1 MEIPILK
8 IEDFLI
14 VSIQTEP
21 SDHEIEELREEILD
35 RIKATS
41 SSGLIIDI
49 TALKIIDS
57 FMARSLS
64 TLADTATLLGTK
76 TVVVGM
82 QPAVALTLV
91 ELGLR
96 IKWNIHTALDLE
108 RGIKLLRESLK
119 SEKDAVY
126 ERRHTAGQKRI

>member
-14 VSIQTEP
+14 VSFQTELR
-21 SDHEIEELREEILD
+21 DDEIDKLWEEILD
-35 RIKATS
+35 RIKITNAR
-41 SSGLIIDI
+41 GLIIDI

-64 TLADTATLLGTK
+64 SIANTATLLGAI

-82 QPAVALTLV
+82 RPAVALTLV

-96 IKWNIHTALDLE
+96 IKWNVQTALNLE
-108 RGIKLLRESLK
+108 HGINLLREALK
-119 SEKDAVY
+119 SEKDVVY
-126 ERRHTAGQKRI
+126 E

>member
-14 VSIQTEP
+14 VSFQTDL
-21 SDHEIEELREEILD
+21 SDREIDKLREAILD
-35 RIKATS
+35 KIKETRAR
-41 SSGLIIDI
+41 GLVIDI
-49 TALKIIDS
+49 TALKTVDS

-64 TLADTATLLGTK
+64 SIADMVTLMGAR

-96 IKWNIHTALDLE
+96 IKWKIQTELNLE
-108 RGIKLLRESLK
+108 RGVSLLRKSLK
-119 SEKDAVY
+119 SEKEMVH
-126 ERRHTAGQKRI
+126 E

>member
-1 MEIPILK
+1 MEIPVLK

-14 VSIQTEP
+14 VSFQTEL
-21 SDHEIEELREEILD
+21 SDREINDLRENILNK
-35 RIKATS
+35 IKETKAR
-41 SSGLIIDI
+41 GLIIDI

-64 TLADTATLLGTK
+64 SIADMATLLGTS
-76 TVVVGM
+76 TIVVGM

-96 IKWNIHTALDLE
+96 IKWNIQTALNLE
-108 RGIKLLRESLK
+108 RGVTLLREALK
-119 SEKDAVY
+119 SEKEAL
-126 ERRHTAGQKRI
+126 

>member
-14 VSIQTEP
+14 VSFQTEL
-21 SDHEIEELREEILD
+21 SDHEINKLREEILEK
-35 RIKATS
+35 IKKSNAK
-41 SSGLIIDI
+41 GLIIDI

-57 FMARSLS
+57 FMARCLS
-64 TLADTATLLGTK
+64 SIADMATLLGAR

-96 IKWNIHTALDLE
+96 IKWKIQTALNLE
-108 RGIKLLRESLK
+108 RGIVLLREALR
-119 SEKDAVY
+119 SEKDSIY
-126 ERRHTAGQKRI
+126 E

>member
-14 VSIQTEP
+14 VSFQTEL
-21 SDHEIEELREEILD
+21 SDHEINKLREEILEKI
-35 RIKATS
+35 RKSNAK
-41 SSGLIIDI
+41 GLIIDI

-57 FMARSLS
+57 FMARCLS
-64 TLADTATLLGTK
+64 SIADMATLLGAR

-96 IKWNIHTALDLE
+96 IKWKIQTALNLE
-108 RGIKLLRESLK
+108 RGIALLREALR
-119 SEKDAVY
+119 SEKDSVY
-126 ERRHTAGQKRI
+126 E

>member
-8 IEDFLI
+8 IEEFLI
-14 VSIQTEP
+14 VSFQTELG
-21 SDHEIEELREEILD
+21 DDEIDKLREEILD
-35 RIKATS
+35 RIKATNAK
-41 SSGLIIDI
+41 GLIIDI

-64 TLADTATLLGTK
+64 SIASTATLLGAK

-96 IKWNIHTALDLE
+96 IKWNVQTALNLE
-108 RGIKLLRESLK
+108 HGINLLRKALE
-119 SEKDAVY
+119 SEKDVVY
-126 ERRHTAGQKRI
+126 E

>member
-14 VSIQTEP
+14 VSFQTEL
-21 SDHEIEELREEILD
+21 SDDEIDKLREEILD
-35 RIKATS
+35 RIKATNAR
-41 SSGLIIDI
+41 GLIIDI

-64 TLADTATLLGTK
+64 SIATTATLLGAK

-96 IKWNIHTALDLE
+96 IKWNVQTALNLE
-108 RGIKLLRESLK
+108 RGINLLREALK
-119 SEKDAVY
+119 SEKDVVY
-126 ERRHTAGQKRI
+126 E

>member
-14 VSIQTEP
+14 ISLQGDL
-21 SDHEIEELREEILD
+21 SDRDIDMLRERILAEI
-35 RIKATS
+35 KQTGS
-41 SSGLIIDI
+41 KGLILDI
-49 TALKIIDS
+49 TALEVVDS

-64 TLADTATLLGTK
+64 SIADMATLLGANS
-76 TVVVGM
+76 VVVGI

-96 IKWNIHTALDLE
+96 IKWKLLTALNLE
-108 RGIKLLRESLK
+108 KGIFLLKKMRES
-119 SEKDAVY
+119 EKGLIY
-126 ERRHTAGQKRI
+126 GRRHYSG

>member
-14 VSIQTEP
+14 VSFQTEL
-21 SDHEIEELREEILD
+21 SDHEINKLREEILEK
-35 RIKATS
+35 IKKSNAK
-41 SSGLIIDI
+41 GLIIDI

-57 FMARSLS
+57 FMARCLS
-64 TLADTATLLGTK
+64 SIADMATLLGAR

-96 IKWNIHTALDLE
+96 IKWKIQTALNLE
-108 RGIKLLRESLK
+108 RGIALLRETLR
-119 SEKDAVY
+119 SEKDSVY
-126 ERRHTAGQKRI
+126 E

>member
-14 VSIQTEP
+14 VSFQTEL
-21 SDHEIEELREEILD
+21 SDDEIDKLREEILD
-35 RIKATS
+35 RIKATNAK
-41 SSGLIIDI
+41 GLIIEI

-64 TLADTATLLGTK
+64 SIATTATLLGAK

-96 IKWNIHTALDLE
+96 IKWNIQTALNLE
-108 RGIKLLRESLK
+108 RGINLLREALK
-119 SEKDAVY
+119 SEKDVVY
-126 ERRHTAGQKRI
+126 E

>member
-8 IEDFLI
+8 IEEFLI
-14 VSIQTEP
+14 VSFQTEL
-21 SDHEIEELREEILD
+21 SDHEIDMLREAILD
-35 RIKATS
+35 KIKETRAR
-41 SSGLIIDI
+41 GLIIDI
-49 TALKIIDS
+49 TALKTVDS

-64 TLADTATLLGTK
+64 SIADTATLLGAR

-96 IKWNIHTALDLE
+96 IKWKIQTALNLE
-108 RGIKLLRESLK
+108 RGVSLLRESFK
-119 SEKDAVY
+119 SEKDMVH
-126 ERRHTAGQKRI
+126 E

>member
-14 VSIQTEP
+14 VSFQTEL
-21 SDHEIEELREEILD
+21 SDQEINNLREEILEK
-35 RIKATS
+35 IKKTNAK
-41 SSGLIIDI
+41 GLIIDI

-57 FMARSLS
+57 FMARCLS
-64 TLADTATLLGTK
+64 SIADMATLLGAR

-96 IKWNIHTALDLE
+96 IKWKIQTALNLE
-108 RGIKLLRESLK
+108 RGIALLRRAMR
-119 SEKDAVY
+119 SEKDSVY
-126 ERRHTAGQKRI
+126 E

>member
-1 MEIPILK
+1 MDIPILK

-14 VSIQTEP
+14 VSFQTEL
-21 SDHEIEELREEILD
+21 SDDEIDKLKEEILD
-35 RIKATS
+35 RIKATNAR
-41 SSGLIIDI
+41 GLIIDI

-64 TLADTATLLGTK
+64 SIATTATLLGAR

-96 IKWNIHTALDLE
+96 IKWNVQTALNLE
-108 RGIKLLRESLK
+108 RGINLLREALK
-119 SEKDAVY
+119 SEKDVVY
-126 ERRHTAGQKRI
+126 E

>member
-8 IEDFLI
+8 IEEFLI
-14 VSIQTEP
+14 VSFQTEL
-21 SDHEIEELREEILD
+21 SDQEINKLSEEILEK
-35 RIKATS
+35 IKKANAK
-41 SSGLIIDI
+41 GLIIDI

-57 FMARSLS
+57 FMARCLS
-64 TLADTATLLGTK
+64 SIADMATLLGAR

-96 IKWNIHTALDLE
+96 IKWKIQTALNLE
-108 RGIKLLRESLK
+108 RGIALLHEALR
-119 SEKDAVY
+119 SEKDSVY
-126 ERRHTAGQKRI
+126 E

>member
-14 VSIQTEP
+14 VSFQTEL
-21 SDHEIEELREEILD
+21 SDDEINSLREEILD
-35 RIKATS
+35 RIKATNAR
-41 SSGLIIDI
+41 GLIIDI

-64 TLADTATLLGTK
+64 SIATTATLVGAR

-96 IKWNIHTALDLE
+96 IEWNVQTALNLE
-108 RGIKLLRESLK
+108 RGINLLREAFR

-126 ERRHTAGQKRI
+126 E

>member
-14 VSIQTEP
+14 VSFQTEL
-21 SDHEIEELREEILD
+21 SDHEINMLREDILD
-35 RIKATS
+35 RIKATNAK
-41 SSGLIIDI
+41 GLIIDI
-49 TALKIIDS
+49 TAPKIIDS

-64 TLADTATLLGTK
+64 TIADMATLLGAR

-96 IKWNIHTALDLE
+96 IKWNIQTALNLE
-108 RGIKLLRESLK
+108 RGINLLRETLK
-119 SEKDAVY
+119 SEKEAL
-126 ERRHTAGQKRI
+126 

>member
-14 VSIQTEP
+14 VSFQTEL
-21 SDHEIEELREEILD
+21 SDDEIDKLREDILD
-35 RIKATS
+35 KIKETNAR
-41 SSGLIIDI
+41 GLIIDI
-49 TALKIIDS
+49 TALKIVDS

-64 TLADTATLLGTK
+64 SIATTATLLGAK

-96 IKWNIHTALDLE
+96 IKWNVQTALNLE
-108 RGIKLLRESLK
+108 RGINLLREALK
-119 SEKDAVY
+119 SEKDVVY
-126 ERRHTAGQKRI
+126 E

>member
-14 VSIQTEP
+14 VSFQTEL
-21 SDHEIEELREEILD
+21 SDDEIDRLREDILD
-35 RIKATS
+35 KIKETNAR
-41 SSGLIIDI
+41 GLIIDI
-49 TALKIIDS
+49 TALKIVDS

-64 TLADTATLLGTK
+64 SIATTATLLGAK

-96 IKWNIHTALDLE
+96 IKWNIQTALNLE
-108 RGIKLLRESLK
+108 RGINLLREALK
-119 SEKDAVY
+119 SEKDVVY
-126 ERRHTAGQKRI
+126 E

>member
-8 IEDFLI
+8 IEEFLI
-14 VSIQTEP
+14 VSFQTEL
-21 SDHEIEELREEILD
+21 SDDEIDKLWEEILD
-35 RIKATS
+35 RIKATNAK
-41 SSGLIIDI
+41 GLIIDI

-64 TLADTATLLGTK
+64 SIATTATLLGAK

-96 IKWNIHTALDLE
+96 IKWNVQTALNLE
-108 RGIKLLRESLK
+108 RGINLLREALK
-119 SEKDAVY
+119 SEKDVVY
-126 ERRHTAGQKRI
+126 E

>member
-14 VSIQTEP
+14 VSFQTEL
-21 SDHEIEELREEILD
+21 SDDEIDKLQEEILD
-35 RIKATS
+35 RIKSTNAK
-41 SSGLIIDI
+41 GLVIDI

-64 TLADTATLLGTK
+64 SIATTATLLGAK

-96 IKWNIHTALDLE
+96 IKWNVQTALNLE
-108 RGIKLLRESLK
+108 RGINLLREALK
-119 SEKDAVY
+119 SEKDVVY
-126 ERRHTAGQKRI
+126 E

>member
-14 VSIQTEP
+14 VSFQTEL
-21 SDHEIEELREEILD
+21 SDYEINSLREEILD
-35 RIKATS
+35 RIKATNAR
-41 SSGLIIDI
+41 GLIIDI

-64 TLADTATLLGTK
+64 SIATTATLLGAR

-96 IKWNIHTALDLE
+96 IKWDVQTALNLE
-108 RGIKLLRESLK
+108 RGINLLRRVLK
-119 SEKDAVY
+119 SEKDAAY
-126 ERRHTAGQKRI
+126 E

>member
-14 VSIQTEP
+14 VSFQIEL
-21 SDHEIEELREEILD
+21 SDHEIDMLRESILD
-35 RIKATS
+35 KIKETGAR
-41 SSGLIIDI
+41 GLVIDI
-49 TALKIIDS
+49 TALKTVDS

-64 TLADTATLLGTK
+64 SIADTATLLGAR

-96 IKWNIHTALDLE
+96 IKWKIITALNLE
-108 RGIKLLRESLK
+108 SGVNLLRKSLK
-119 SEKDAVY
+119 SGKEMVH
-126 ERRHTAGQKRI
+126 E

>member
-14 VSIQTEP
+14 VSFQTEL
-21 SDHEIEELREEILD
+21 SDDEIDKLREEILD
-35 RIKATS
+35 RIKATNAK
-41 SSGLIIDI
+41 GLIIDI

-64 TLADTATLLGTK
+64 SIATTATLLGAK

-96 IKWNIHTALDLE
+96 IKWNVQTALNLE
-108 RGIKLLRESLK
+108 RGINLLRKALK
-119 SEKDAVY
+119 SEKDVVY
-126 ERRHTAGQKRI
+126 E

>member
-14 VSIQTEP
+14 VSFQTEL
-21 SDHEIEELREEILD
+21 SDDEIDKLQEEILD
-35 RIKATS
+35 RIKSTNAK
-41 SSGLIIDI
+41 GLIIDI

-64 TLADTATLLGTK
+64 SIATTATLLGAK

-96 IKWNIHTALDLE
+96 IKWNVQTALNLE
-108 RGIKLLRESLK
+108 RGINLLREALK
-119 SEKDAVY
+119 SEKDVVY
-126 ERRHTAGQKRI
+126 E

>member
-14 VSIQTEP
+14 VSFQTEL
-21 SDHEIEELREEILD
+21 SDDGLDRLREEILD
-35 RIKATS
+35 RIKATNAR
-41 SSGLIIDI
+41 GLIIDI

-64 TLADTATLLGTK
+64 SIATTATLLGAK
-76 TVVVGM
+76 TVIVGM

-96 IKWNIHTALDLE
+96 IKWNVQTALNLE
-108 RGIKLLRESLK
+108 RGINLLREALK
-119 SEKDAVY
+119 SEKVVSY
-126 ERRHTAGQKRI
+126 E

>member
-8 IEDFLI
+8 IEEFLI
-14 VSIQTEP
+14 VSFQTEL
-21 SDHEIEELREEILD
+21 SDQEINKLREEILEK
-35 RIKATS
+35 IKKTNAK
-41 SSGLIIDI
+41 GLIIDI

-57 FMARSLS
+57 FMARCLS
-64 TLADTATLLGTK
+64 SIADMATLLGAR

-96 IKWNIHTALDLE
+96 IKWKIQTALNLE
-108 RGIKLLRESLK
+108 RGIALLRK
-119 SEKDAVY
+119 AMRSEKDSVY
-126 ERRHTAGQKRI
+126 E

>member
-14 VSIQTEP
+14 VSFQTEL
-21 SDHEIEELREEILD
+21 SDDEIDKLREEILD
-35 RIKATS
+35 RIKATNAK
-41 SSGLIIDI
+41 GLIIEI

-57 FMARSLS
+57 FMARYLS
-64 TLADTATLLGTK
+64 SIATTATLLGAK

-96 IKWNIHTALDLE
+96 IKWNVQTALNLE
-108 RGIKLLRESLK
+108 RGINLLREALK
-119 SEKDAVY
+119 SEKDVVY
-126 ERRHTAGQKRI
+126 E

>member
-14 VSIQTEP
+14 VSFQTELR
-21 SDHEIEELREEILD
+21 DDEIVKLREELLD
-35 RIKATS
+35 RIKATNAR
-41 SSGLIIDI
+41 GLIVDI

-64 TLADTATLLGTK
+64 SIATTATLLGAK

-96 IKWNIHTALDLE
+96 IKWNVQTALNLE
-108 RGIKLLRESLK
+108 RGINLLREALK
-119 SEKDAVY
+119 SEKDVVY
-126 ERRHTAGQKRI
+126 E